1 MLILL
6 TPLCAPL
13 SVRPLPA
20 QIVLKQRT
28 ENSRT
33 GPWPVDIA
41 LFQAAHL
48 AALGATLIFSS
59 DKMAYFISQGWM
71 VQGRFREIGNYLSE
85 QQFAI

>member
-41 LFQAAHL
+41 LLQAAHL
-48 AALGATLIFSS
+48 AALGATLMCRRDSS
-59 DKMAYFISQGWM
+59 DKVAYFISHGWM

-85 QQFAI
+85 